1 MGHGKSRIYVCV
13 GVRVGGCTSSW
24 LKACNIT
31 WHRSHVFVLGCRLSA
46 AGLCN
51 RIFWRGSAA
60 LSIFAI
66 SILHDSVTFICN
78 GYVIDNLL
86 HTYTRV
92 REWLTL
98 QESGILVK
106 QVDISVYLSIEFVID
121 QIDITSSL
129 NVDNP
134 DGNQSLLWSLRSNHK
149 QIKSVLVHWMCVLFD
164 SERHG
169 PCPWERAGTVVT
181 KTVNSYSSLSIWR
194 DQYSPLKLWYSRAV
208 TLKIKATQNLN
219 KR

>member
-1 MGHGKSRIYVCV
+1 MSLSLVAVFPLPVCATGYSEEV
-13 GVRVGGCTSSW
+13 LQLSASLQSYCMILLHSFATVMLLIICYTDTRVKEW
-24 LKACNIT
+24 LK
-31 WHRSHVFVLGCRLSA
+31 
-46 AGLCN
+46 
-51 RIFWRGSAA
+51 
-60 LSIFAI
+60 
-66 SILHDSVTFICN
+66 
-78 GYVIDNLL
+78 
-86 HTYTRV
+86 
-92 REWLTL
+92 L

-106 QVDISVYLSIEFVID
+106 QVDISVYLSFEFVID
-121 QIDITSSL
+121 EIDITSSL

-134 DGNQSLLWSLRSNHK
+134 DGNQSLLWPLRRNHK

-194 DQYSPLKLWYSRAV
+194 DQYSPLKLWYSHAV